1 MKVLDHEACYK
12 YVMRKNKKTLL
23 FHLNVKHLYSM
34 LNTLS
39 TTSSTIAA
47 AGAAGNGMNAAS
59 LMLRSE
65 ANQKEVD
72 ELHKRLS
79 VLTEDIVS
87 ENTKSER
94 ESEHRV
100 LWKSTCRFS
109 ISIYLLP
116 SFKLVS
122 LSFVTYL
129 LCSKTTQTSNFF

>member
-1 MKVLDHEACYK
+1 
-12 YVMRKNKKTLL
+12 
-23 FHLNVKHLYSM
+23 M

-79 VLTEDIVS
+79 VLTEDIAHKQTLIDRLLKEVDKRS
-87 ENTKSER
+87 EWKR
-94 ESEHRV
+94 EWRAVHRV
-100 LWKSTCRFS
+100 YECRFS
-109 ISIYLLP
+109 IFLLHLP
-116 SFKLVS
+116 LSNLFHGLCHVS
-122 LSFVTYL
+122 LLF
-129 LCSKTTQTSNFF
+129 

>member
-1 MKVLDHEACYK
+1 
-12 YVMRKNKKTLL
+12 
-23 FHLNVKHLYSM
+23 M

-79 VLTEDIVS
+79 VLTEDIAHKQTLIDRLLKEVDKRS
-87 ENTKSER
+87 EWNGER
-94 ESEHRV
+94 CIAYMSV
-100 LWKSTCRFS
+100 DFQFF
-109 ISIYLLP
+109 LLP
-116 SFKLVS
+116 PLSNHFHGLCHVS
-122 LSFVTYL
+122 LLF
-129 LCSKTTQTSNFF
+129 

>member
-1 MKVLDHEACYK
+1 MDIFLPHSIYTII
-12 YVMRKNKKTLL
+12 KTLL

-79 VLTEDIVS
+79 VLTEDIAHKQTLIDRLLKEVDKRS
-87 ENTKSER
+87 E
-94 ESEHRV
+94 
-100 LWKSTCRFS
+100 
-109 ISIYLLP
+109 
-116 SFKLVS
+116 
-122 LSFVTYL
+122 
-129 LCSKTTQTSNFF
+129 